1 MQSNSTD
8 CNRFGIEY
16 SYLLDNNF
24 YKPELNEIF
33 VEVIT
38 IAIRFASEII
48 KEIKEGGPIAA
59 SATSTNGEEY
69 EKWLYEEDDVEPAL
83 MIKEKVISPNGQEKE
98 YREFYGNS

>member
-1 MQSNSTD
+1 MT
-8 CNRFGIEY
+8 F
-16 SYLLDNNF
+16 
-24 YKPELNEIF
+24 
-33 VEVIT
+33 T
-38 IAIRFASEII
+38 AIRFASEII

-83 MIKEKVISPNGQEKE
+83 MIKEKIISPNAQEIE

>member
-48 KEIKEGGPIAA
+48 KEIKEG
-59 SATSTNGEEY
+59 
-69 EKWLYEEDDVEPAL
+69 
-83 MIKEKVISPNGQEKE
+83 
-98 YREFYGNS
+98 